1 MEKDVE
7 IRRFEESLG
16 AEMSAEE
23 IERNV
28 QEYARVKREEAEAF
42 AVSDDFDMASRGA
55 VYRDLRTKLSQ
66 RNSVLFG

>member
-7 IRRFEESLG
+7 IRRFEESLST
-16 AEMSAEE
+16 EMSAEE

>member
-1 MEKDVE
+1 
-7 IRRFEESLG
+7 
-16 AEMSAEE
+16 MSAEE

-55 VYRDLRTKLSQ
+55 VYRDLRAKLSQ

>member
-1 MEKDVE
+1 MDKDVE

-16 AEMSAEE
+16 AEMTAEE

-28 QEYARVKREEAEAF
+28 QEYARVKREENEAF
-42 AVSDDFDMASRGA
+42 AGSDGFADASRGA